1 MVVNIKC
8 ILVNENINEMD
19 LTFISQISQL
29 ISLWS
34 YAITWQ
40 SHAFPSAPKEGA
52 EVLESC
58 VFWMDMMKET

>member
-1 MVVNIKC
+1 
-8 ILVNENINEMD
+8 MD
-19 LTFISQISQL
+19 LTFISQSSEL

-40 SHAFPSAPKEGA
+40 SHDFPSAPEEGA

-58 VFWMDMMKET
+58 VFWMDMKKET